1 MATSLARQLQAIHS
15 DVVATLDKKKH
26 EKVSSLLFDP
36 NEAALQDYDEVLS
49 LGLDGLNK
57 LIEIEPR
64 FKKFKSNL
72 FSSSSKEVD
81 RAIQV
86 RRKICCF

>member
-1 MATSLARQLQAIHS
+1 MATSLARQLQAIRS

-36 NEAALQDYDEVLS
+36 AEAAVQDYDEVLS

-57 LIEIEPR
+57 LIEVELR
-64 FKKFKSNL
+64 FKKFKTNL
-72 FSSSSKEVD
+72 FSTSSKDVD

-86 RRKICCF
+86 HIKIYLF